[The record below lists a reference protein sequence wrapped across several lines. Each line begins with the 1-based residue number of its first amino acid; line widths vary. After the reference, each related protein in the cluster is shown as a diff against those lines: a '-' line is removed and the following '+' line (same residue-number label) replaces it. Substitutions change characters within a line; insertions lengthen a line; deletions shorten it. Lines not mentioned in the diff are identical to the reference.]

1 MPTCLNTSFQLA
13 LQRSPTA
20 SPPYIIPSQ
29 FAIVFPVNMDD
40 MRDEVFRRKPEFAAL
55 LKAWGDKTL
64 LEYYG
69 QDFLPA
75 LTPSKDILDVIES
88 EVAGILGADVATSAR
103 HAIMTQGWVN
113 TADHHGLLHNPY
125 FYTTSLALSHKN
137 VCGDALATVALPFGG
152 VSLGNDS
159 FPRGFS
165 FHDSEVNLQKIFFK
179 SLKYRR
185 LPIYSLPPMTKE
197 ELQHEKQRAT
207 SFPLTKQAHTRLQ
220 SFFNALI
227 DDPRVWSQE
236 TYSAQLTV
244 MNRILWQQLFGD
256 ERGDFVYLEIDSVVR
271 KLLLEKHLLKETDV
285 CNLIF
290 NPKWREKFVELFAG
304 IQGSHDSDSGTHL
317 FWYIDK
323 DALTRRRLIISGDNL
338 ITPDGLTTIPF
349 TQAAISEGLRSRTLM
364 PSSALTLII
373 VQEVENLTCGG
384 GPSQMDYL
392 SSYTARWTQLLT
404 YFDRTGS
411 GEKSVIWCGDDT
423 LFCIADKTETST
435 ELATLVDILLYT
447 EQTSSKIDEALS
459 TTTIAAVVDA
469 MIPSLYSIYTHEE
482 TPKPAQYFVPKIST
496 T

>member
-1 MPTCLNTSFQLA
+1 
-13 LQRSPTA
+13 
-20 SPPYIIPSQ
+20 
-29 FAIVFPVNMDD
+29 MDD

-55 LKAWGDKTL
+55 VKTWGDKTL

-69 QDFLPA
+69 QDFLPT
-75 LTPSKDILDVIES
+75 LTPSEDILAVIES
-88 EVAGILGADVATSAR
+88 EVAGILGADAATSAR

-113 TADHHGLLHNPY
+113 TADHHGLLHHPY

-137 VCGDALATVALPFGG
+137 VCGNALATVALPFGG

-165 FHDSEVNLQKIFFK
+165 FHDSDVNLQKTFFK

-185 LPIYSLPPMTKE
+185 LPIYALSPMTKE
-197 ELQHEKQRAT
+197 ELLHEKQRAT
-207 SFPLTKQAHTRLQ
+207 SFSLTKQAHTRLQ

-244 MNRILWQQLFGD
+244 MNSILWRQLFGS
-256 ERGDFVYLEIDSVVR
+256 ERGDLVYLEIDSVVR

-285 CNLIF
+285 YKLIF
-290 NPKWREKFVELFAG
+290 NPKWREKFVEIFAG

-323 DALTRRRLIISGDNL
+323 EA
-338 ITPDGLTTIPF
+338 LTTIPL
-349 TQAAISEGLRSRTLM
+349 TQEAISEGLRSRTLM

-411 GEKSVIWCGDDT
+411 GDKPVIWCGDDT

-435 ELATLVDILLYT
+435 QLATLADILLYT

-469 MIPSLYSIYTHEE
+469 MIPSLYSIYTHKEV
-482 TPKPAQYFVPKIST
+482 PKTTKYFVPKIST